1 MWFCTQNVICNPRC
15 REKKEDRNIKVA
27 LPAYVPFG
35 NMLYYPGFIK
45 RLLHRSPLHFTWNIA
60 VTLHCNIPLV
70 SNVVRFL
77 QVVAFEMV
85 NSTDQGM
92 SVPFRKVN
100 PSCNKKCILLVSLA
114 V

>member
-15 REKKEDRNIKVA
+15 REKEEDRNIKVA
-27 LPAYVPFG
+27 LQCSFG
-35 NMLYYPGFIK
+35 NMLV
-45 RLLHRSPLHFTWNIA
+45 LLNDYCCTDLPSILV

-92 SVPFRKVN
+92 SVPFRKAN